1 MKNVQNKDSLM
12 SVSCCSRKSQ
22 KKVEKT
28 NEEYAQLY
36 DVMPSWCLRDAFMM
50 SSWCLGNQY
59 FGQTEGQK
67 I

>member
-36 DVMPSWCLRDAFMM
+36 DVMPLCLRDA
-50 SSWCLGNQY
+50 LGNEY
-59 FGQTEGQK
+59 FHQAEGQK

>member
-1 MKNVQNKDSLM
+1 M

-36 DVMPSWCLRDAFMM
+36 DVMPLCLREA
-50 SSWCLGNQY
+50 LGNEY
-59 FGQTEGQK
+59 FHQAEGQK